1 MLTTMVIVS
10 THTNFNMPIVA
21 VEAKTD
27 LDPNSIQPVAYH
39 HNSAINKDQPV
50 KIAITACSIGQVQ
63 QLLAIV
69 ASIKMEA
76 PIDETVATDLG
87 DLCSL
92 QAYLVRIGDLH
103 LVFDTVIM
111 VASFVAD
118 HTVVKAT
125 FVDSLTEVDIL
136 HIVTGASFEVV
147 AYLFFLNFY
156 SIN

>member
-1 MLTTMVIVS
+1 
-10 THTNFNMPIVA
+10 
-21 VEAKTD
+21 
-27 LDPNSIQPVAYH
+27 
-39 HNSAINKDQPV
+39 
-50 KIAITACSIGQVQ
+50 
-63 QLLAIV
+63 
-69 ASIKMEA
+69 MEA

-92 QAYLVRIGDLH
+92 QAYLVRIGDSH

-147 AYLFFLNFY
+147 AYLFF
-156 SIN
+156 